1 MPETL
6 LALPS
11 GALPPAASGALPP
24 AASGALPPAA
34 SGALPPASSG
44 ALPPLVSG
52 ALPLVG
58 HAPQFLRDQLRLLE
72 RGYQEHGEIFRLRLR
87 PGRRPAI
94 FLVGPERA
102 RWVFKQTDDQ
112 TLSIGASLAFTR
124 RLFGPDFYFLA
135 EPAEY
140 QHQRE
145 TLLPLLRARMAAG
158 YLAIMDRHCARLV
171 ARLGDSGTF
180 DLPQEMNALVLGIIM
195 EAFLGADFAQHMPPT
210 VARDFRDFIRGL
222 DPITPGWVPAPHLVR
237 ARRAR
242 DRLRRAVAELVRA
255 RRRQP
260 ADPPD
265 FLQELISAH
274 APGGAPA
281 TDRWIVQMALGVTF
295 AGHDS
300 TTGHLSWAVIDL
312 LQHPDELRK
321 VLAEQDRILPEGA
334 PLDLSAV
341 HRMTCLDRALRETSR
356 LRPVAPVM
364 LRRALRSI
372 DIDGYTIPEG
382 ADVFV
387 APVLSHRLPALFDAA
402 SSYLPDR
409 YLTDPRQ
416 ASSLHGFG
424 GGTHRC
430 LGEPFARLLTHAAV
444 TRLLQHYDMSLA
456 DPDPAPVRTP
466 AFKGPRSPCR
476 IHYRSRARSAS
487 LPLSA

>member
-6 LALPS
+6 LALPPR
-11 GALPPAASGALPP
+11 ALPPPASGALPP

-34 SGALPPASSG
+34 SG

-180 DLPQEMNALVLGIIM
+180 DLPQEMNALVLGII
-195 EAFLGADFAQHMPPT
+195 
-210 VARDFRDFIRGL
+210 
-222 DPITPGWVPAPHLVR
+222 
-237 ARRAR
+237 
-242 DRLRRAVAELVRA
+242 
-255 RRRQP
+255 
-260 ADPPD
+260 
-265 FLQELISAH
+265 
-274 APGGAPA
+274 
-281 TDRWIVQMALGVTF
+281 
-295 AGHDS
+295 
-300 TTGHLSWAVIDL
+300 
-312 LQHPDELRK
+312 
-321 VLAEQDRILPEGA
+321 
-334 PLDLSAV
+334 
-341 HRMTCLDRALRETSR
+341 
-356 LRPVAPVM
+356 
-364 LRRALRSI
+364 
-372 DIDGYTIPEG
+372 
-382 ADVFV
+382 
-387 APVLSHRLPALFDAA
+387 
-402 SSYLPDR
+402 
-409 YLTDPRQ
+409 
-416 ASSLHGFG
+416 
-424 GGTHRC
+424 
-430 LGEPFARLLTHAAV
+430 
-444 TRLLQHYDMSLA
+444 
-456 DPDPAPVRTP
+456 
-466 AFKGPRSPCR
+466 
-476 IHYRSRARSAS
+476 HYRSRARSAS